1 MSPDASLFDDI
12 TPPAGGILD
21 DGPDWAGVRASLD
34 SEGIALTPPL
44 LTEAECEE
52 VRGWFGDPERFR
64 STVVMQ
70 RYGFGRGTY
79 RYLADPLPG
88 LVRELREQLYR
99 PLAQEAEYE
108 VRGVIESAEHRRSR
122 RIGPFDRITCRFDL
136 YEAGELAATVTNVFA
151 VPRPG
156 QDGVS

>member
-12 TPPAGGILD
+12 LAPAGGTLH
-21 DGPDWAGVRASLD
+21 DGPDWAGVRASVD
-34 SEGIALTPPL
+34 SDGIALTPPL

-52 VRGWFGDPERFR
+52 VRGWFGGQERFR

-99 PLAQEAEYE
+99 PLSRIANDWSDMLRERRDVSTGLTGSGPAMPAAG
-108 VRGVIESAEHRRSR
+108 GVLTRRSCILEIPLR
-122 RIGPFDRITCRFDL
+122 TR
-136 YEAGELAATVTNVFA
+136 Y
-151 VPRPG
+151 VPTTA
-156 QDGVS
+156 S

>member
-12 TPPAGGILD
+12 TPPVGGTL
-21 DGPDWAGVRASLD
+21 DGPDWPGVRASLD

-79 RYLADPLPG
+79 R
-88 LVRELREQLYR
+88 
-99 PLAQEAEYE
+99 
-108 VRGVIESAEHRRSR
+108 
-122 RIGPFDRITCRFDL
+122 
-136 YEAGELAATVTNVFA
+136 
-151 VPRPG
+151 
-156 QDGVS
+156 

>member
-12 TPPAGGILD
+12 TPPAGGTLN

-99 PLAQEAEYE
+99 PLARIANDWGEMLRE
-108 VRGVIESAEHRRSR
+108 RRFPAEHRDLVAECAAADQHRPTPLIQ
-122 RIGPFDRITCRFDL
+122 IGR
-136 YEAGELAATVTNVFA
+136 AHV
-151 VPRPG
+151 
-156 QDGVS
+156 